1 MDLKRIAKDTAKVL
15 TSYLTYQA
23 VRTVMMQLRET
34 NVPLS
39 YRLNEFATR
48 DKLQDGEV
56 FLEDLF
62 QEQPELALRVMTVR
76 LHLAEEVAEFLPE
89 MVTTGIQQANMEHQ
103 KKHLERITGM
113 SVRSTATEPS
123 SEPDISNR
131 EADDPSD

>member
-123 SEPDISNR
+123 SEPDISHR